1 MEVRM
6 TTPTAKTELRK
17 FAWVMTCAFGALGF
31 FELYRGGQAGPLSL
45 FGIASI
51 FLLCGLVAP
60 AVLGPVHR
68 LWVQLAYVLA
78 WINTR
83 VILGLFFYV
92 ILTPVST
99 VMRLARRDILRR
111 RFNRTT
117 HSYWHSRGTMKPAKS
132 SYEHLY

>member
-1 MEVRM
+1 MII
-6 TTPTAKTELRK
+6 PTAKTELRK
-17 FAWVMTCAFGALGF
+17 FAWVMTCAFSVFGF
-31 FELYRGGQAGPLSL
+31 IGLYRGGQAEPLSL
-45 FGIASI
+45 FGVATV

-60 AVLGPVHR
+60 AVLGPVHK
-68 LWVQLAYVLA
+68 LWAQLAYVLG

-92 ILTPVST
+92 LLTPVST

-111 RFNRTT
+111 RFNRTAQ
-117 HSYWHSRGTMKPAKS
+117 SYWQSRGAMKSAKS